1 MSSEIDTDHNVLD
14 EIKYIQQLMR
24 DNGEQG
30 DFGIQIKFG
39 ELIRVSIENRIH
51 VELFSKI
58 PGFLVE
64 IQCIRNLDCTQ
75 CHCILQFFCM
85 LYTYVFVLTDIII
98 CFSF

>member
-1 MSSEIDTDHNVLD
+1 MSSQIDTDHNVLD

-39 ELIRVSIENRIH
+39 ELIRVSVENRIH

-64 IQCIRNLDCTQ
+64 ISTALKATVYNCSSFACYIHT
-75 CHCILQFFCM
+75 F
-85 LYTYVFVLTDIII
+85 LY
-98 CFSF
+98 

>member
-1 MSSEIDTDHNVLD
+1 
-14 EIKYIQQLMR
+14 MR

-39 ELIRVSIENRIH
+39 ELIRVSVENRIH

-64 IQCIRNLDCTQ
+64 IQGIRNLDCTQ
-75 CHCILQFFCM
+75 CHCILQF
-85 LYTYVFVLTDIII
+85 YRYVFVLTVIFAFLSRLLDKLKLIN
-98 CFSF
+98 